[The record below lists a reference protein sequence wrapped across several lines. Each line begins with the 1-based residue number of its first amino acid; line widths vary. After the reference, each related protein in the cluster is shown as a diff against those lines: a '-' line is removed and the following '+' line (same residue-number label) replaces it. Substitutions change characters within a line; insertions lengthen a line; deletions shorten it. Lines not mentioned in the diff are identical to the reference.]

1 MRRWTRVLVVLAAL
15 TGPLHGV
22 AAQTLSVTV
31 VPNTPCRFRPPTAAN
46 LDAGFI
52 DTTFTVTVTAT
63 AGAVGARTT
72 RLRLRT
78 TSTQLWPA
86 KPLANFQWR
95 LLPAGGFTAFPA
107 ANTWVTV
114 GDTPV
119 TISGPFPQV
128 LYTRTLACRLL
139 VSWADPNRASTNWNL
154 QVGLTVAP

>member
-1 MRRWTRVLVVLAAL
+1 MRRLAAVLAFAAATATL
-15 TGPLHGV
+15 PTRGD
-22 AAQTLSVTV
+22 AQTVTVTV
-31 VPNTPCRFRPPTAAN
+31 VPNTPCRFRQPTAADF
-46 LDAGFI
+46 DAGFM

-78 TSTQLWPA
+78 TSTQLWA
-86 KPLANFQWR
+86 GKPLSNFQWR
-95 LLPAGGFTAFPA
+95 LLPAGGFAAFPG

-128 LYTRTLACRLL
+128 LYTRSFQCRLL
-139 VSWADPNRASTNWNL
+139 VSWADPTRGSTNWNL